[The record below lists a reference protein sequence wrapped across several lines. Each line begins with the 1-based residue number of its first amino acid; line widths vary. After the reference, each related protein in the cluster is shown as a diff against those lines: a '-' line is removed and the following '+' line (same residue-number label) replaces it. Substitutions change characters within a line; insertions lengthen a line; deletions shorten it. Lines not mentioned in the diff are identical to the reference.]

1 MAFPPSAKWS
11 TGHLNRCNQLWPAR
25 PCPVLG
31 TRQLLKVPE
40 PFLKWPL
47 RYALLVQDRF
57 SGVRPRQ
64 PCSSRWGVATPALL
78 YFTTCSTTNFH
89 HTIRRVFVPHQTG
102 PRCQPA
108 PASASQ
114 QKLAFRGG
122 TAAARQGPSTTQ
134 IVICG
139 GGEGVS
145 QISLGMIGC

>member
-11 TGHLNRCNQLWPAR
+11 TDHLNRCNQLWPAR

-114 QKLAFRGG
+114 RQPTKAGISRWDGGRPPRSLHHPDWDLWRRRRGV
-122 TAAARQGPSTTQ
+122 PD
-134 IVICG
+134 
-139 GGEGVS
+139 
-145 QISLGMIGC
+145 